1 MPLFFV
7 LSIFTTLLSLAILGG
22 SGYLLWTWWQG
33 AWLTSPDGVLFRVR
47 EDWRLW
53 TGIGLAAWSLLGRVV
68 LTPLLAG
75 SDKRVT
81 SPQRGAAR
89 MMAAPSG
96 ATLHVE
102 THGRLDGPPIVF
114 THGWGLDSTIW
125 RYARE
130 DLADRFKLV
139 LWDLPGLGASKAPRN
154 GRICLP
160 DFARDL
166 EAVLAAAGNRPAV
179 LVGHSIGGMTIQTL
193 VRDNPAIK
201 DRIAGVVLLNT
212 TYTNPLKTMILTGL
226 VQALRKPVL
235 EPLMRLTAWLQPL
248 AWLMAWQSYLSGS
261 AHLANRLGFGRFVT
275 RSQLEHVTLLATR
288 NPPGVQAKGDLAM
301 FDWDATG
308 ALVGF
313 EKPVLVIGGDKDIV
327 TKLEASRVIAQET
340 ATAQLR
346 VIEDVNH
353 LGFLER
359 ADLYNSLIAEFV
371 LSVQGRTSVDP
382 RSFIAGEAGI
392 EAVVD
397 GAVEPEPRWEGPEPG
412 TPLH

>member
-7 LSIFTTLLSLAILGG
+7 VSIFTTLLSLSILGG

-33 AWLTSPDGVLFRVR
+33 EWLTSPDGVLVRVR
-47 EDWRLW
+47 DDWRLW
-53 TGIGLAAWSLLGRVV
+53 TGLGLAAWSLLGRVI
-68 LTPLLAG
+68 LTPLLAKP
-75 SDKRVT
+75 DKRVT
-81 SPQRGAAR
+81 APQRGAAR
-89 MMAAPSG
+89 VLAGASG
-96 ATLHVE
+96 SVLHVE
-102 THGRLDGPPIVF
+102 THGRADAPPIVF

-130 DLADRFKLV
+130 DLSDRFKLV
-139 LWDLPGLGASKAPRN
+139 LWDLPGLGASKAPRD
-154 GRICLP
+154 GRVCLP

-166 EAVLAAAGNRPAV
+166 EAVLAAAGSKPAV

-193 VRDNPAIK
+193 VRDNPAIQ
-201 DRIAGVVLLNT
+201 DRIAGLVLLNT
-212 TYTNPLKTMILTGL
+212 TYTNPLKTMILSGL

-288 NPPGVQAKGDLAM
+288 NPPGVQAKGNLAM

-308 ALVGF
+308 ALARF
-313 EKPVLVIGGDKDIV
+313 DKPVLVIGGDKDIV
-327 TKLEASRVIAQET
+327 TKLEASRVIARET
-340 ATAQLR
+340 ATADLR

-359 ADLYNSLIAEFV
+359 ADLYNGLIAEFV
-371 LSVQGRTSVDP
+371 RSVQGRAPVGP
-382 RSFIAGEAGI
+382 RSFVAGEAGI
-392 EAVVD
+392 AVVTVD
-397 GAVEPEPRWEGPEPG
+397 GPAEPEPYRRPPG
-412 TPLH
+412 QPLH